1 MITKMEVF
9 SPNPS
14 VPELPV
20 AGFMPSSD
28 PIQIRDIQGLG
39 PVKAEI
45 ATTPFATGRGEIFQ
59 GASVTKR
66 NIVVTLGLHPN
77 WVDQSMTSLRQM
89 LYRYF
94 MPQSWTKL
102 RFISDDFPVVG
113 IDGVVESFDP
123 NMFSQ
128 DPEIQISIICP
139 KPDFIEVD
147 TTLVYGVVD
156 DGTTEVVIDYAGSV
170 SAGFELRILSSEIL
184 ATYLGDLTIVNKSVE
199 GTRTFKAQAVTVDSD
214 MYFMMNTVRSDRRIH
229 NVLDDGQAINILAKM
244 ATQSEWPE
252 LSPGENVFTVAASTP
267 GLDWVMGYFNRFGGI

>member
-59 GASVTKR
+59 GGSTTKR

-94 MPQSWTKL
+94 MPELWTKL
-102 RFISDDFPVVG
+102 RFISDDLPVVG
-113 IDGVVESFDP
+113 IDGVVESFEP

-128 DPEIQISIICP
+128 DPEIQVSIICP

-147 TTLVYGVVD
+147 TTLVYGTVD
-156 DGTTEVVIDYAGSV
+156 DGTTEVVIDYVGSV
-170 SAGFELRILSSEIL
+170 STGFELRILSSVAL
-184 ATYLGDLTIVNKSVE
+184 PTYLGDLTIVNNSVS
-199 GTRTFKAQAVTVDSD
+199 GAQSFQAQAVTVDSD
-214 MYFMMNTVRSDRRIH
+214 MYFMINTVRSTRRIQ
-229 NVLDDGQAINILAKM
+229 NVYTDGQAINLLGKM
-244 ATQSEWPE
+244 VTQSKWPE
-252 LSPGENVFTVAASTP
+252 LSPGENVFTVAGSTP